1 MRKWSAKLEKKVFS
15 LQCLLHTYLRIVHTE
30 LKVAKQKMKDENSRR
45 KKDEAISALLH
56 RWSDDILPNW
66 EAM

>member
-1 MRKWSAKLEKKVFS
+1 MF
-15 LQCLLHTYLRIVHTE
+15 TE

-45 KKDEAISALLH
+45 KKDETISTQLH
-56 RWSDDILPNW
+56 RWSNDILPNW